1 MLKGISASGFEFEI
15 DEEVLDDWEM
25 LELLQEIDE
34 GKIGKLAKAIVFL
47 LGEEQYEK
55 LKNFIKARD
64 GKIKASVMIDE
75 FTSIMN
81 AEKEVKN

>member
-25 LELLQEIDE
+25 LELLQEIDDGSV
-34 GKIGKLAKAIVFL
+34 GKIAKAIVFL
-47 LGEEQYEK
+47 LGKEQYEK

>member
-25 LELLQEIDE
+25 LELLQEIDD

>member
-25 LELLQEIDE
+25 IELLQEIDDGSV
-34 GKIGKLAKAIVFL
+34 GKIAKAIVFL
-47 LGEEQYEK
+47 LGKEQYKK

>member
-1 MLKGISASGFEFEI
+1 MLKGKTETGFEFEI
-15 DEEVLDDWEM
+15 DDEVLDDWEL
-25 LELLQEIDE
+25 LEILQEIDD
-34 GKIGKLAKAIVFL
+34 GNIGKLAKAIVFL

-55 LKNFIKARD
+55 LKDFIKKRD

-81 AEKEVKN
+81 SNKEVKN

>member
-25 LELLQEIDE
+25 LELLQEIDDGSV
-34 GKIGKLAKAIVFL
+34 GKIAKAIVFL
-47 LGEEQYEK
+47 LGKEQYEK

-81 AEKEVKN
+81 ANKEVKN

>member
-25 LELLQEIDE
+25 LELLQEIDDGSV
-34 GKIGKLAKAIVFL
+34 GKIAKAIVLL
-47 LGEEQYEK
+47 LGKEQYEK

-81 AEKEVKN
+81 ANKEVKN

>member
-1 MLKGISASGFEFEI
+1 MLKGISESGFEFEI

-25 LELLQEIDE
+25 LELLQEIDDGSV
-34 GKIGKLAKAIVFL
+34 GKIAKAIVFL
-47 LGEEQYEK
+47 LGKEQYEK

>member
-1 MLKGISASGFEFEI
+1 MLKGLSASGFEFEI

-47 LGEEQYEK
+47 LGQRQYEK

>member
-25 LELLQEIDE
+25 LELLQEIDD

-55 LKNFIKARD
+55 LMRQ
-64 GKIKASVMIDE
+64 SLE
-75 FTSIMN
+75 N
-81 AEKEVKN
+81 A

>member
-1 MLKGISASGFEFEI
+1 MLKGISESGFEFEI

-25 LELLQEIDE
+25 LELLQEIDDGSV
-34 GKIGKLAKAIVFL
+34 GKIAKAIVFL
-47 LGEEQYEK
+47 LGKEQYEK

-81 AEKEVKN
+81 ANKEVKN

>member
-47 LGEEQYEK
+47 LGQRQYEK